1 MSYTLSISENY
12 YDVEDVIYQVIL
24 VRIIIDAG
32 TFTERADPL
41 YVSVTDGINTVE
53 SFVNQ
58 LSGNKREILAIF
70 TTDAFISFTGLVNIE
85 FGYREAPDH
94 IFEDID
100 LSTEIQPLIDPI
112 PVPPAD
118 NAWLNSLS

>member
-24 VRIIIDAG
+24 IRIITDSSI
-32 TFTERADPL
+32 FTERADPL
-41 YVSVTDGINTVE
+41 YVSVTDGNVIVK

-58 LSGNKREILAIF
+58 LSGNKREILAVF
-70 TTDAFISFTGLVNIE
+70 TTDAFTAFTGLVDIE
-85 FGYREAPDH
+85 FGYRETPKH
-94 IFEDID
+94 IFEAID

-112 PVPPAD
+112 SVPQAD